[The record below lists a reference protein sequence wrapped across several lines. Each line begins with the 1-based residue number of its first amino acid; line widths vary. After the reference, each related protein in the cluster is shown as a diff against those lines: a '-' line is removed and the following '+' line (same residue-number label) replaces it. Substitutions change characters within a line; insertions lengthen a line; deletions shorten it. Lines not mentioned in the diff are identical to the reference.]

1 MQADLNETQAAEA
14 EEKSNSLLAQQR
26 KALETLQKQKPP
38 SDPNELVQYLMKRLE
53 AAEESIKV

>member
-38 SDPNELVQYLMKRLE
+38 SDPNELV
-53 AAEESIKV
+53 